1 MSNKIIMNKVVGIY
15 KKIEDIL
22 LIDILLKMEKALKK
36 KK

>member
-22 LIDILLKMEKALKK
+22 LSDILLKMDKALKK

>member
-22 LIDILLKMEKALKK
+22 LIDILLKMDKALKK